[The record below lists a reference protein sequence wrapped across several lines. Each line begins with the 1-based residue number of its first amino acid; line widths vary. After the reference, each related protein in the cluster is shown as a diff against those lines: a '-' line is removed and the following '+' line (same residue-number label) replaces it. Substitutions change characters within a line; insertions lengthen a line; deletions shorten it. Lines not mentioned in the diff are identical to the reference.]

1 MSLINILARFD
12 LTEEGIK
19 KVVGKFDLNIEKIL
33 ESWEPYHALREIIA
47 NAIDEQL
54 LTQSKDIGIYKDGNG
69 HWYVQD
75 FGRGLKYTHLT
86 QNENDEKLKNPN
98 VIGKFGI
105 GLKDA
110 LATLDRHGISVL
122 AKSKFGDISL
132 IRSQKQDFDDIITLH
147 ARIEKPSE
155 PDLAGTKF
163 VLSGISDEQVEQAK
177 NLFLRFSGER
187 IIEKTGYGEIVEK
200 KGGVGSIYINGVKVA
215 TEENFLFSYNIT
227 SLNAA
232 IRKALNRERTNVGR
246 SAYTERIKSILLSS
260 SSVNVAQ
267 SLADDLQNYS
277 GGNHHDELGWLAV
290 QEHAVKIL
298 NQNQRVVFVT
308 SEEMMHKPNLIDEA
322 RSSGYKIIA
331 VPDNLRTKIQGT
343 EDFEGNTVTDLSHF
357 VTLYNESFEF
367 EFVDTHNLTNSEQ
380 NVYRFTE
387 QIFDLAGGK
396 PKTVKV
402 VKISETM
409 RKQFHT
415 SHETQGL
422 WEASTGTIIIKRSQL
437 SNLESYA
444 GTLLHEAVHA
454 KSGFG
459 DVSRDF
465 EIELTKLIGIIC
477 VKAVEKPE
485 RPGLF
490 KRLF

>member
-1 MSLINILARFD
+1 
-12 LTEEGIK
+12 
-19 KVVGKFDLNIEKIL
+19 VVGKFDLNIEKIL

-54 LTQSKDIGIYKDGNG
+54 LTQTEDIKIYKDGGSN
-69 HWYVQD
+69 WCVQD

-86 QNENDEKLKNPN
+86 QNENDEKLENPH

-110 LATLDRHGISVL
+110 LATLDRHGIKVL

-132 IRSQKQDFDDIITLH
+132 TKSQKQDFDDIITLH
-147 ARIEKPSE
+147 ASIKTPSE
-155 PDLAGTKF
+155 PDLIGTKF
-163 VLSGISDEQVEQAK
+163 ILAGISDDQVEKAK

-187 IIEKTGYGEIVEK
+187 VIEKTQYGEIIEK
-200 KGGVGSIYINGVKVA
+200 KGRIGSIYINGVKVA

-232 IRKALNRERTNVGR
+232 IKKALNRERTNVGR
-246 SAYTERIKSILLSS
+246 TAYTGRVKSILLSS
-260 SSVNVAQ
+260 SSIDVAQ

-277 GGNHHDELGWLAV
+277 GGNHHDELSWLAV

-308 SEEMMHKPNLIDEA
+308 SEEMMFNPNLIDEA
-322 RSSGYKIIA
+322 RSSGYKIIT
-331 VPDNLRTKIQGT
+331 VPDNLKTKIEGV

-367 EFVDTHNLTNSEQ
+367 EFIDVQKLTTSEKNIFQ
-380 NVYRFTE
+380 LTE
-387 QIFDLAGGK
+387 QIFDLVGGK
-396 PKTVKV
+396 PNIVKA

-409 RKQFHT
+409 RKEFYT
-415 SHETQGL
+415 NHETLGL
-422 WEASTGTIIIKRSQL
+422 WEPSTRAIIIKRSQL
-437 SNLESYA
+437 SSLSSYA

-459 DVSRDF
+459 DVSREF
-465 EIELTKLIGIIC
+465 ESELTKLIGIIC
-477 VKAVEKPE
+477 VKAVQKPTEKPE
-485 RPGLF
+485 RKSLF

>member
-1 MSLINILARFD
+1 VIQSK
-12 LTEEGIK
+12 EGIR

-54 LTQSKDIGIYKDGNG
+54 LTQSKDIEIYKDGNG
-69 HWYVQD
+69 DWYVQD

-110 LATLDRHGISVL
+110 LATLDRHGIRVL

-147 ARIEKPSE
+147 THIEKPSE
-155 PDLAGTKF
+155 PDLVGTKF
-163 VLSGISDEQVEQAK
+163 VLLGISDDQVEKAK
-177 NLFLRFSGER
+177 KLFLRFSGEQ
-187 IIEKTGYGEIVEK
+187 IIEKTRYGEIVEK
-200 KGGVGSIYINGVKVA
+200 KGSIGSIYINGVKVA

-246 SAYTERIKSILLSS
+246 SAYTERVKSILLSS
-260 SSVNVAQ
+260 DSINVAQ

-277 GGNHHDELGWLAV
+277 GGNHHDELSWLAV
-290 QEHAVKIL
+290 QEHAVKVL
-298 NQNQRVVFVT
+298 NQNQKVVFVT
-308 SEEMMHKPNLIDEA
+308 SDEMIHRPNLIDEA
-322 RSSGYKIIA
+322 RSSGYRIIA
-331 VPDNLRTKIQGT
+331 VPNNLKTKIQGA

-357 VTLYNESFEF
+357 ITLYNESFKF
-367 EFVDTHNLTNSEQ
+367 EFVDIQDLSNSEQ
-380 NVYRFTE
+380 QIYRFTK

-396 PKTVKV
+396 PKVVKAVKV
-402 VKISETM
+402 SETM
-409 RKQFHT
+409 RKEFRT
-415 SHETQGL
+415 NHETKGA
-422 WEASTGTIIIKRSQL
+422 WEASTGSIIITRSQL
-437 SNLESYA
+437 SKLASYA

-454 KSGFG
+454 ESGFE

-465 EIELTKLIGIIC
+465 EIELTKLIGAIC
-477 VKAVEKPE
+477 AKAVVKPE
-485 RPGLF
+485 RQSLF